1 MEHKK
6 QKKSEDPA
14 FDKGY
19 NQGFKTAYDTAYNKG
34 YEAGDKEG
42 WKDTGLKFLGATTVF
57 EKLFGFEYDIPTQVT
72 DAWTYVKGLP
82 SSAKTAICG
91 DGTNP
96 NCINNM
102 KKIVVNN
109 PLQSALAAA
118 GITLAYYI
126 YTQVRGTPEEKAA
139 VNRKLRQARRMTEET
154 SDRRIKRRQTN
165 KIKHLTKSFGPSE
178 GLSESLSE
186 SMSESLPEGLSESL
200 SESSSSK
207 RKRRSRRE
215 RQSQPERQSQR
226 RKSSRRSR

>member
-6 QKKSEDPA
+6 QKKFEDQA

-19 NQGFKTAYDTAYNKG
+19 DQGFKKAYDTAYNKG

-57 EKLFGFEYDIPTQVT
+57 EKLFGFEYHIPTQVT

-96 NCINNM
+96 NCINSM
-102 KKIVVNN
+102 KQIVVNN

-139 VNRKLRQARRMTEET
+139 VNRKLRQARRMTEEI
-154 SDRRIKRRQTN
+154 SAKPIKRRKTN

-178 GLSESLSE
+178 SLSE
-186 SMSESLPEGLSESL
+186 DMSESLPEGLSKSL

-207 RKRRSRRE
+207 RKRHSPR
-215 RQSQPERQSQR
+215 ERQSQR